1 MRTEIKT
8 NVGNLPKKTGQGI
21 SNVRSFLFD
30 NMVMLLFVVIC
41 GLGIWFSKLPISFI
55 LSDLVVRIARNA
67 FLILALLIPVMA
79 GMGLNFA
86 IVLGA
91 MAGQLAILM
100 VVHWQIGGLVGFLL
114 AVLISTPLAMLF
126 GVMTGRLLNKTRGQ
140 EMITSMV
147 TGFFANGLYQLLL
160 LVLVGTLIKINNP
173 ELLLGN
179 GIGVKNTVDLRIVT
193 NAIDGMYIVSLPVFG
208 FAVAAAMGAYY
219 LFSLFGQS
227 HSTAAARNKSFLYL
241 GLAAVIAAGSMMVKS
256 SDSLINFIEVP
267 AVTFAL
273 IAIACLFNLF
283 IIKTKLGQDFRTVGQ
298 DQHIAKVS
306 GIDVNKTRI
315 IAITISTV
323 LAAWGQL
330 LLLQNFGN
338 LNTYGSHESVG
349 MFAIAALLIGGASV
363 AKATVGQALIGMVL
377 FHTLFIVSPNAGKTL
392 LGDAQLGEFFRAF
405 VAYGVIAASLAM
417 YAWKRAMAGK
427 KKLQA

>member
-1 MRTEIKT
+1 MKTEINT
-8 NVGNLPKKTGQGI
+8 NVGKLPHKTGQGA
-21 SNVRSFLFD
+21 SHVRAFLLD

-41 GLGIWFSKLPISFI
+41 GLAIWLSKLPISFI
-55 LSDLVVRIARNA
+55 LGDLIVRIARNA

-100 VVHWQIGGLVGFLL
+100 IVHWGIGGLMGFSL
-114 AVLISTPLAMLF
+114 AVVLSTPIALLF

-179 GIGVKNTVDLRIVT
+179 GIGVKNTVDLRSVA
-193 NAIDGMYIVSLPVFG
+193 NAVDGLYIISLPVFG
-208 FAVAAAMGAYY
+208 LVVAAVMGAYY
-219 LFSLFGQS
+219 SFALVVRR
-227 HSTAAARNKSFLYL
+227 STTAEHKKSFLYL
-241 GLAAVIAAGSMMVKS
+241 GLAAVIAAGSLMIKS

-267 AVTFAL
+267 AVTFTL
-273 IAIACLFNLF
+273 IALACLFNLF
-283 IIKTKLGQDFRTVGQ
+283 IVKTKLGQDFRTVGQ
-298 DQHIAKVS
+298 DQYIAKVS

-315 IAITISTV
+315 IAISISTV

-363 AKATVGQALIGMVL
+363 AKATVGQALVGMVL

-427 KKLQA
+427 KKLQG

>member
-1 MRTEIKT
+1 MKTEINT
-8 NVGNLPKKTGQGI
+8 NVGTLPHKTGQGATQ
-21 SNVRSFLFD
+21 VKSFLLD

-41 GLGIWFSKLPISFI
+41 GLAIWLSKLPISFI
-55 LSDLVVRIARNA
+55 LGDLIVRIARNA

-100 VVHWQIGGLVGFLL
+100 IVHWGISGLTGFSL
-114 AVLISTPLAMLF
+114 AVALSTPIALLF

-179 GIGVKNTVDLRIVT
+179 GIGVKNTVDLRSVR
-193 NAIDGMYIVSLPVFG
+193 NVVDGLYIISLPVFG
-208 FAVAAAMGAYY
+208 LVVAAVMGAYY
-219 LFSLFGQS
+219 SFELVVRRGITTVE
-227 HSTAAARNKSFLYL
+227 HKKSFLYL
-241 GLAAVIAAGSMMVKS
+241 GLAAVIAAGSMMIKS

-267 AVTFAL
+267 AVTFTL
-273 IAIACLFNLF
+273 IALACLFNLF
-283 IIKTKLGQDFRTVGQ
+283 IVKTKLGQDFRTVGQ
-298 DQHIAKVS
+298 DQYIAKVS

-427 KKLQA
+427 KRLQG

>member
-1 MRTEIKT
+1 
-8 NVGNLPKKTGQGI
+8 
-21 SNVRSFLFD
+21 
-30 NMVMLLFVVIC
+30 
-41 GLGIWFSKLPISFI
+41 
-55 LSDLVVRIARNA
+55 
-67 FLILALLIPVMA
+67 
-79 GMGLNFA
+79 
-86 IVLGA
+86 
-91 MAGQLAILM
+91 
-100 VVHWQIGGLVGFLL
+100 
-114 AVLISTPLAMLF
+114 
-126 GVMTGRLLNKTRGQ
+126 
-140 EMITSMV
+140 MV

-179 GIGVKNTVDLRIVT
+179 GIGVKNTVDLRSVRSAVDSIYV
-193 NAIDGMYIVSLPVFG
+193 VPFPVFG
-208 FAVAAAMGAYY
+208 LAVSAVMGAYY
-219 LFSLFGQS
+219 SFTLFGQKNS
-227 HSTAAARNKSFLYL
+227 PSTEDRKKSFIYL
-241 GLAAVIAAGSMMVKS
+241 GLAATIAVGSMMIIKS
-256 SDSLINFIEVP
+256 SSSLINFIEVP

-273 IAIACLFNLF
+273 IALACLFNLF
-283 IIKTKLGQDFRTVGQ
+283 IVKTKLGQDFRTVGQ

-315 IAITISTV
+315 IAITISTIM
-323 LAAWGQL
+323 AAWGQL

-377 FHTLFIVSPNAGKTL
+377 FHTLFMVSPSAGKTL

-405 VAYGVIAASLAM
+405 IAYGVIAASLAM

>member
-1 MRTEIKT
+1 MRTEINT
-8 NVGNLPKKTGQGI
+8 NVGNLPQKTSQGT
-21 SNVRSFLFD
+21 SQVKSFLFD
-30 NMVMLLFVVIC
+30 NMVMLLFIVIC
-41 GLGIWFSKLPISFI
+41 GLAIWLSKLPIPFI

-100 VVHWQIGGLVGFLL
+100 IVHWSIGGVAGFML

-126 GVMTGRLLNKTRGQ
+126 GVMTGKLLNKTRGQ

-179 GIGVKNTVDLRIVT
+179 GIGVKNTVDLVIVK
-193 NAIDGMYIVSLPVFG
+193 NAIDNIYIVSLPVFG
-208 FAVAAAMGAYY
+208 IAVAAVMAVYY
-219 LFSLFGQS
+219 SLTLVGRKKNTGSSQS
-227 HSTAAARNKSFLYL
+227 SFLYL
-241 GLAAVIAAGSMMVKS
+241 GIAAVIAAVSMMIKS

-267 AVTFAL
+267 AITFAL
-273 IAIACLFNLF
+273 IALACLFNVF
-283 IIKTKLGQDFRTVGQ
+283 IVKTKLGQDFRTVGQ

-306 GIDVNKTRI
+306 GIDVNRTRI

-330 LLLQNFGN
+330 ILLQNFGN

-377 FHTLFIVSPNAGKTL
+377 FHTLFLVSPSAGKTL

-405 VAYGVIAASLAM
+405 IAYGVIAASLAM